1 MRSAL
6 QPERSLMF
14 HVDVFDRMHP
24 VPERQSAGDNQS
36 DQHTDSKK
44 ETITGKGD
52 EQDGDDS

>member
-1 MRSAL
+1 
-6 QPERSLMF
+6 MF